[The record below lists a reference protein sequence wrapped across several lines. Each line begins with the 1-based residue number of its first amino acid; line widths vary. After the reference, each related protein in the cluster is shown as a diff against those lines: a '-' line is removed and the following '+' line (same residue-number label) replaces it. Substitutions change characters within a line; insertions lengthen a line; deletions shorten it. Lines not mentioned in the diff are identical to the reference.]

1 MSLHRLLPA
10 QGTALI
16 ASLLFLGAL
25 VAGTP
30 AQAQTVLSSADNIQV
45 AEPVSAENQQILDFF
60 NTYGVQPE
68 VQEELLLKL
77 QNGEIWDSL
86 GGVAPI
92 SEKQLPSGEILS
104 TFPDGSIAV
113 FSYFDGQQATLPS
126 ASLGRLVSPQSVSDC
141 AFSGSHYAM
150 YWKNC
155 KAVWSYGYAN
165 FTLRFNYEHTQGG
178 WRISHY
184 WEDMFRSYNGNVSNT
199 RVIRYSDT
207 HVTYYADYKANN
219 GGSHRVKNDLK
230 VHKST
235 AWTEKG

>member
-1 MSLHRLLPA
+1 M
-10 QGTALI
+10 G
-16 ASLLFLGAL
+16 GAL

-45 AEPVSAENQQILDFF
+45 AEPVSAENQQLLDFF
-60 NTYGVQPE
+60 NTYGVKPE

-77 QNGEIWDSL
+77 QNGEMWDSL
-86 GGVAPI
+86 GGAAPI
-92 SEKQLPSGEILS
+92 SEKQLPSGEILL
-104 TFPDGSIAV
+104 TYPDGSIAV
-113 FSYFDGQQATLPS
+113 FSYFDGQQVTLPF
-126 ASLGRLVSPQSVSDC
+126 ASLGRLVSPQPVSDC
-141 AFSGSHYAM
+141 AFSG
-150 YWKNC
+150 
-155 KAVWSYGYAN
+155 
-165 FTLRFNYEHTQGG
+165 
-178 WRISHY
+178 
-184 WEDMFRSYNGNVSNT
+184 SYNGNVSNT